1 MLTDTER
8 CALDALDEP
17 ALHRSLLELLAV
29 PSITG
34 SAAETELLHSLAG
47 QAERLDLEVDLWQP
61 ELAELRAD
69 PDFPGT
75 EAERAEIWG
84 LVASTELQDG
94 PTVILQGH
102 VDVVPPGDRAAWPG
116 DPFTPRLEGDLVHGR
131 GACDMKAG

>member
-8 CALDALDEP
+8 RALDALDEP
-17 ALHRSLLELLAV
+17 ALHHSLFDLLAV

-34 SAAETELLHSLAG
+34 SAAETELLHALAG

-75 EAERAEIWG
+75 EGRAG
-84 LVASTELQDG
+84 
-94 PTVILQGH
+94 
-102 VDVVPPGDRAAWPG
+102 
-116 DPFTPRLEGDLVHGR
+116 
-131 GACDMKAG
+131 